1 METIGQRLARVRKEK
16 GLSQAE
22 LAKLAGFSGQ
32 GGIGNIERDIRG
44 YGARIIDIARALDT
58 TPEYLRTGDLAAAQ
72 SDQSDQVNHVA
83 ISVTTQQALDAL
95 SETLEKLPP
104 LVQSA
109 GRDALKKWAQ
119 GEASNAQTEAVLRA
133 LTTAGAKLPPLGQAL
148 VDTPVKQSTTNT

>member
-44 YGARIIDIARALDT
+44 YGARIIDIARALGT
-58 TPEYLRTGDLAAAQ
+58 TPEYLRTGDITAAQ
-72 SDQSDQVNHVA
+72 SDRSDQEDHIA
-83 ISVTTQQALDAL
+83 INITPQQALDAL
-95 SETLEKLPP
+95 SGILEKLPP

-119 GEASNAQTEAVLRA
+119 GEASNAETEAVLQA
-133 LTTAGAKLPPLGQAL
+133 LSAAGAKLPPLGHAL
-148 VDTPVKQSTTNT
+148 LDTPLKQPTTNP